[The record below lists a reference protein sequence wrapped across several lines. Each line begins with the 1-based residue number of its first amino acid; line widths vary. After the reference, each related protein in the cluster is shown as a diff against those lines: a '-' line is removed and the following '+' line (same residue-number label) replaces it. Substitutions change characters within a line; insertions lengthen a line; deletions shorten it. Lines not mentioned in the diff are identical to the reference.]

1 MRVTW
6 DICDIDS
13 LIDSLKEALRSLFTW
28 SDNTLMK
35 SIADKCNLVVCSNE
49 KVTVKRCSHE
59 FANTKLEKLLVV
71 DLGNELSDLQ
81 KSKS

>member
-6 DICDIDS
+6 DICDIDN

-35 SIADKCNLVVCSNE
+35 SIADKCNVVVSSNE
-49 KVTVKRCSHE
+49 KVTIKIGSYE

-71 DLGNELSDLQ
+71 DLGNEL
-81 KSKS
+81 